1 MSFGVGTLYDLS
13 QTRRTNVR
21 AHQETRAIARPRG
34 SRYLRR
40 DQRPMSTGARHGVAP
55 ARVAALSEFSSPMA
69 PTIFF
74 HLKFK
79 RKAFFYRKD
88 PLAAKKIKR
97 GPHPSSR
104 FSRRRELCLLA
115 LCRSN
120 ALLEFGRRHK
130 LEAPRGRSPRLL
142 GWRAHAPARRAHR
155 RPTAIAGVNRRSAA
169 RALREATAKRG
180 ATVEMPRLE
189 AAATVTR
196 ALPVARKGSGPNEAG
211 AGTRDRAVVI
221 SETGAVATTAGM
233 GTGAMA
239 GETFE
244 GGSVVQIVRLQ
255 SENRSPRA
263 RRVART
269 SLRSSWRR

>member
-1 MSFGVGTLYDLS
+1 MSASRPETDVDGCATRSGASSRRRALRVLLS
-13 QTRRTNVR
+13 DG
-21 AHQETRAIARPRG
+21 AHH
-34 SRYLRR
+34 L
-40 DQRPMSTGARHGVAP
+40 
-55 ARVAALSEFSSPMA
+55 FSFEILTKKLFSCDCV
-69 PTIFF
+69 
-74 HLKFK
+74 
-79 RKAFFYRKD
+79 KD

>member
-1 MSFGVGTLYDLS
+1 MSASRPETDVDGCATRSGASSRRRALRVLLS
-13 QTRRTNVR
+13 
-21 AHQETRAIARPRG
+21 
-34 SRYLRR
+34 
-40 DQRPMSTGARHGVAP
+40 DGA
-55 ARVAALSEFSSPMA
+55 L
-69 PTIFF
+69 TIFF

-79 RKAFFYRKD
+79 QVTSCEPSNYPYRKICSPLEKAFFSCARTLGGEENQTRR
-88 PLAAKKIKR
+88 PSRVLA
-97 GPHPSSR
+97 
-104 FSRRRELCLLA
+104 SRRHDLSLLA
-115 LCRSN
+115 LCHSN

-130 LEAPRGRSPRLL
+130 LEAPAGRSPRLL

-189 AAATVTR
+189 AAATVSR

-221 SETGAVATTAGM
+221 SETGAGATTAGM

>member
-1 MSFGVGTLYDLS
+1 
-13 QTRRTNVR
+13 
-21 AHQETRAIARPRG
+21 
-34 SRYLRR
+34 
-40 DQRPMSTGARHGVAP
+40 
-55 ARVAALSEFSSPMA
+55 
-69 PTIFF
+69 
-74 HLKFK
+74 
-79 RKAFFYRKD
+79 
-88 PLAAKKIKR
+88 
-97 GPHPSSR
+97 
-104 FSRRRELCLLA
+104 
-115 LCRSN
+115 
-120 ALLEFGRRHK
+120 
-130 LEAPRGRSPRLL
+130 L

>member
-1 MSFGVGTLYDLS
+1 MSASRPETDVDGCATRSGASSRRRALRVLLS
-13 QTRRTNVR
+13 DGAHHLFSFEIQTKK
-21 AHQETRAIARPRG
+21 
-34 SRYLRR
+34 L
-40 DQRPMSTGARHGVAP
+40 
-55 ARVAALSEFSSPMA
+55 FSCFS
-69 PTIFF
+69 
-74 HLKFK
+74 
-79 RKAFFYRKD
+79 D
-88 PLAAKKIKR
+88 PLAARKSNAS
-97 GPHPSSR
+97 PSAHPSSR

>member
-1 MSFGVGTLYDLS
+1 MSASRPETDVDGCATRSGASSRRRALRVLLS
-13 QTRRTNVR
+13 DGAHHLFSFEIQTKSFFLPQGPSRGEENQTR
-21 AHQETRAIARPRG
+21 P
-34 SRYLRR
+34 
-40 DQRPMSTGARHGVAP
+40 P
-55 ARVAALSEFSSPMA
+55 SEFSLLSA
-69 PTIFF
+69 PRVVLT
-74 HLKFK
+74 
-79 RKAFFYRKD
+79 R
-88 PLAAKKIKR
+88 
-97 GPHPSSR
+97 
-104 FSRRRELCLLA
+104 A